1 MSFNSSFLICL
12 FFPRFVFH
20 FRRKFS
26 LYFSLVVCIYNDPPF
41 TPSTS
46 ALFHELSLPK
56 TLWFSVG
63 DKLINVK
70 FQTLTLRQSELNPTL
85 TTSAL
90 LTRTTK
96 FPHAAQSATTFNC
109 HIMVNMHGPYTVPT
123 SKSVMVRF
131 MIRYVV
137 RLRK

>member
-1 MSFNSSFLICL
+1 MSFNSIFLICL

-20 FRRKFS
+20 FKPKFS
-26 LYFSLVVCIYNDPPF
+26 LYFSLVVCVYNDPPF

-46 ALFHELSLPK
+46 ALFHEPSLPK

-70 FQTLTLRQSELNPTL
+70 FRTLTLRHSELNPTL

-96 FPHAAQSATTFNC
+96 FPHSAQSATTFNC
-109 HIMVNMHGPYTVPT
+109 HIMVNMHGSGHRSNKQISNGQVYD
-123 SKSVMVRF
+123 
-131 MIRYVV
+131 
-137 RLRK
+137 